1 MPFLSR
7 FCWRWRRCCQGLRLS
22 ALHSRQAAC
31 IMGVNADRQGDA
43 MPQKG
48 SRMRGTLFL
57 AGGLFLLAG
66 LLHETDAVLPDRWHA
81 LTFLLT
87 SVIYI
92 TLAMG
97 YAVSIQQRIMQT
109 AVRRLMM
116 AAVGMAALWICLRTC
131 KYRFFDSES
140 IQRYLWYLYYL
151 PQLVSPTLAL
161 LASLHL
167 GRGEDQPLPRA
178 WYLLLI
184 PAALLFLGVM
194 TNDLHQQA
202 FRFSPDGGNDDY
214 AHGPVYFQAI
224 AWMLGM
230 MAFSTA
236 VLFRK
241 SRVRSGRR
249 FIWLPGTLFAA
260 GFALSLL
267 SFLNV
272 ITAYK
277 IPEMF
282 CATFMV
288 TWECCIQIGLVPSNM
303 NYGGF
308 FAASTISAQIADEQD
323 EAVFRSAGAQPLT
336 RAQMHTAHDGAA
348 ALDQDTR
355 LHSHRIHGGRIYWT
369 DSVAELNRI
378 RRRLED
384 AASTLAE
391 ENELVQAENEVRLQ
405 QARLEEKNR
414 LYDSMLPA
422 VRPQLHAI
430 DHLLADTT
438 PDSPDFDRRMALVC
452 VYGAYVKRRCNLTLI
467 QQAETCT
474 GLQELALCIRESL
487 GYLSDLGVSE
497 AFRQQ
502 GDAQLPPSAV
512 ILAYDFYQAAVE
524 AALPELTALMVNL
537 RADAKEITLRL
548 TMEDAQASLPADW
561 EEKRLGEHRARM
573 EQESQDGTLF
583 LTLRMAKAGDAS

>member
-1 MPFLSR
+1 MQKAVRRMPGGM
-7 FCWRWRRCCQGLRLS
+7 C
-22 ALHSRQAAC
+22 
-31 IMGVNADRQGDA
+31 
-43 MPQKG
+43 
-48 SRMRGTLFL
+48 L
-57 AGGLFLLAG
+57 AGGLFLMAG
-66 LLHETDAVLPDRWHA
+66 LLHESDALLPDRWHA

-87 SVIYI
+87 SVIYM

-116 AAVGMAALWICLRTC
+116 AAVGMAALWIFLRTC

-167 GRGEDQPLPRA
+167 GRGENQPLPRA

-214 AHGPVYFQAI
+214 IHGPVYFLAI

-282 CATFMV
+282 CATFV
-288 TWECCIQIGLVPSNM
+288 ATWECCIRIGLVPSNT
-303 NYGGF
+303 NYGGI
-308 FAASTISAQIADEQD
+308 FAASTIPAQITDQED
-323 EAVFRSAGAQPLT
+323 NAVFLSAGAQLLT
-336 RAQMHTAHDGAA
+336 KEQLQSAREGMVF
-348 ALDQDTR
+348 LDQDTR
-355 LHSHRIHGGRIYWT
+355 LHSHVLHGGRIFWT
-369 DSVAELNRI
+369 DSVAALNRI
-378 RRRLED
+378 RRQLEE
-384 AASTLAE
+384 AVATLAE
-391 ENELVQAENEVRLQ
+391 DNELVRTENEVRLQ

-502 GDAQLPPSAV
+502 RDAQLPPSAV

-537 RADAKEITLRL
+537 RADAQEITLRL
-548 TMEDAQASLPADW
+548 IMEDAQASLPADW

>member
-1 MPFLSR
+1 
-7 FCWRWRRCCQGLRLS
+7 
-22 ALHSRQAAC
+22 
-31 IMGVNADRQGDA
+31 MGVNADRQGDA

-66 LLHETDAVLPDRWHA
+66 LLHETEAVLPDRWHA
-81 LTFLLT
+81 LTFMLT
-87 SVIYI
+87 SVIYM

-97 YAVSIQQRIMQT
+97 YAVSIQQRMMQPD
-109 AVRRLMM
+109 ARRLLI
-116 AAVGMAALWICLRTC
+116 AAVCMAALWIFLRTC
-131 KYRFFDSES
+131 KYRFFDSER
-140 IQRYLWYLYYL
+140 ITRILWYLYYL
-151 PQLVSPTLAL
+151 PQLLAPTLAL
-161 LASLHL
+161 LAALHL
-167 GRGEDQPLPRA
+167 GRREDQPLPRA

-214 AHGPVYFQAI
+214 AHGHVYFLAI

-282 CATFMV
+282 CATFV
-288 TWECCIQIGLVPSNM
+288 ATWECCIRIGLVPSNT
-303 NYGGF
+303 NYGGI
-308 FAASTISAQIADEQD
+308 FAASTIPAQITDQED
-323 EAVFRSAGAQPLT
+323 NAVFLSAGAQLLT
-336 RAQMHTAHDGAA
+336 KEQLQSAREGMVF
-348 ALDQDTR
+348 LDQDTR
-355 LHSHRIHGGRIYWT
+355 LHSHVLHGGRIFWT
-369 DSVAELNRI
+369 DSVAALNRI
-378 RRRLED
+378 RRQLEE
-384 AASTLAE
+384 AVATLAE
-391 ENELVQAENEVRLQ
+391 DNELVRTENEVRLQ

>member
-1 MPFLSR
+1 
-7 FCWRWRRCCQGLRLS
+7 
-22 ALHSRQAAC
+22 
-31 IMGVNADRQGDA
+31 

-116 AAVGMAALWICLRTC
+116 AAVGMAALWIFLRTC

-167 GRGEDQPLPRA
+167 GRGENQPLPRA

-214 AHGPVYFQAI
+214 AHGPVYFLAI

-391 ENELVQAENEVRLQ
+391 ENELVQAEN
-405 QARLEEKNR
+405 
-414 LYDSMLPA
+414 
-422 VRPQLHAI
+422 
-430 DHLLADTT
+430 
-438 PDSPDFDRRMALVC
+438 
-452 VYGAYVKRRCNLTLI
+452 
-467 QQAETCT
+467 
-474 GLQELALCIRESL
+474 
-487 GYLSDLGVSE
+487 
-497 AFRQQ
+497 
-502 GDAQLPPSAV
+502 
-512 ILAYDFYQAAVE
+512 
-524 AALPELTALMVNL
+524 
-537 RADAKEITLRL
+537 
-548 TMEDAQASLPADW
+548 
-561 EEKRLGEHRARM
+561 
-573 EQESQDGTLF
+573 
-583 LTLRMAKAGDAS
+583 

>member
-1 MPFLSR
+1 
-7 FCWRWRRCCQGLRLS
+7 
-22 ALHSRQAAC
+22 
-31 IMGVNADRQGDA
+31 

-87 SVIYI
+87 SVIYM

-116 AAVGMAALWICLRTC
+116 AAVGMAALWIFLRTC

-214 AHGPVYFQAI
+214 AHGPVYFLAI

-282 CATFMV
+282 CATFV
-288 TWECCIQIGLVPSNM
+288 ATWECCIRIGLVPSNT
-303 NYGGF
+303 NYGGI
-308 FAASTISAQIADEQD
+308 FAASTIPAQITDQED
-323 EAVFRSAGAQPLT
+323 NAVFLSAGAQLLT
-336 RAQMHTAHDGAA
+336 KEQLQSAREGMVF
-348 ALDQDTR
+348 LDQDTR
-355 LHSHRIHGGRIYWT
+355 LHSHVLHGGRIFWT
-369 DSVAELNRI
+369 DSVAALNRI
-378 RRRLED
+378 RRQLEE
-384 AASTLAE
+384 AVATLAE
-391 ENELVQAENEVRLQ
+391 DNELVRTENEVRLQ

>member
-1 MPFLSR
+1 MQKAVRRMPGGM
-7 FCWRWRRCCQGLRLS
+7 C
-22 ALHSRQAAC
+22 
-31 IMGVNADRQGDA
+31 
-43 MPQKG
+43 
-48 SRMRGTLFL
+48 L
-57 AGGLFLLAG
+57 AGGLFLMAG
-66 LLHETDAVLPDRWHA
+66 LLHESDALLPDRWHA

-87 SVIYI
+87 SVIYM

-116 AAVGMAALWICLRTC
+116 AAVGMAALWIFLRTC

-167 GRGEDQPLPRA
+167 GRGENQPLPRA

-214 AHGPVYFQAI
+214 IHGPVYFLAI

-282 CATFMV
+282 CATFV
-288 TWECCIQIGLVPSNM
+288 ATWECCIRIGLVPSNT
-303 NYGGF
+303 NYGGI
-308 FAASTISAQIADEQD
+308 FAASTIPAQITDQED
-323 EAVFRSAGAQPLT
+323 NAVFLSAGAQLLT
-336 RAQMHTAHDGAA
+336 KEQLQSAREGMVF
-348 ALDQDTR
+348 LDQDTR
-355 LHSHRIHGGRIYWT
+355 LHSHVLHGGRIFWT
-369 DSVAELNRI
+369 DSVAALNRI
-378 RRRLED
+378 RRQLEE
-384 AASTLAE
+384 AVATLAE
-391 ENELVQAENEVRLQ
+391 DNELVRTENEVRLQ

-537 RADAKEITLRL
+537 RADAQEITLRL
-548 TMEDAQASLPADW
+548 IMEDAQASLPADW